1 MFWNEREKMAR
12 LSQVQRDRAVG
23 MLLVGRSIAE
33 VVRISACTRGT
44 IYMLQRRLRQTS
56 TTSDRPRSGRPKV
69 TTPLEDRRIRLT
81 HLRLSATPTCK
92 CVAMA
97 GLVARF
103 FTN

>member
-1 MFWNEREKMAR
+1 MAR
-12 LSQVQRDRAVG
+12 LSHVQRDRAVG

-33 VVRISACTRGT
+33 VVRISACTRAT

-69 TTPLEDRRIRLT
+69 TMPLEDRRIRLT
-81 HLRLSATPTCK
+81 HLHLSATPTCK

-97 GLVARF
+97 G
-103 FTN
+103 